1 MIYYVALKPPTAD
14 VCVSLM
20 CHLSFC
26 QLRLASVRSNNDVT
40 ALNQVIFSLVFS
52 ARSSSLALSCLLPQT
67 RQPSL
72 PPSFAA
78 EAYTPRHHNFT
89 RPYVTSLW
97 NVLFL
102 KDDSVSHIER
112 KPNEKLTFSMMGRC
126 PNTFTWQLANFI
138 CIHSWQQ
145 EGVLEDLL
153 WLLEG

>member
-97 NVLFL
+97 MYSFSRMTVWVILRENLMRNWHFL
-102 KDDSVSHIER
+102 WWAGAQTHSH
-112 KPNEKLTFSMMGRC
+112 G
-126 PNTFTWQLANFI
+126 
-138 CIHSWQQ
+138 SWRTLYVYTVGSKR
-145 EGVLEDLL
+145 ECWKISCDC
-153 WLLEG
+153 